1 MKLIRLSI
9 LTGFLISAIFMVEIT
24 PLLAAC
30 EQIKSYTFDDE
41 SYKDWEPHDEGG
53 SISLSDGFSGK
64 AAKIQRICTDED
76 DFTAL
81 ELNLPMTVWAR
92 QIIRIDAMIKGDNIG
107 DKPQHNNAGYIN
119 IEAMTT
125 SHGPKNPT
133 DWGRFHGTFDW
144 KAVSY
149 KWKIPDDAQKV
160 MIRIGLQGVTGIIYV
175 DNITIYRCTELE

>member
-9 LTGFLISAIFMVEIT
+9 LTVFLISATFMVEVT

-53 SISLSDGFSGK
+53 SILLSDAFSGK
-64 AAKIQRICTDED
+64 SVKISRICTDED

-81 ELNLPMTVWAR
+81 ELNLPVPVWAG

-107 DKPQHNNAGYIN
+107 DKSQHNNGGYID
-119 IEAMTT
+119 IEAVTPH
-125 SHGPKNPT
+125 SPKNPT
-133 DWGRFHGTFDW
+133 DWNRFHGTFDW

-149 KWKIPDDAQKV
+149 KWEIPEDARKV
-160 MIRIGLQGVTGIIYV
+160 MIRIGLQGVTGIIFF
-175 DNITIYRCTELE
+175 DNINIYRCTKEI

>member
-1 MKLIRLSI
+1 MFV
-9 LTGFLISAIFMVEIT
+9 TFMMEVT

-41 SYKDWEPHDEGG
+41 SYRDWEPHDEGG
-53 SISLSDGFSGK
+53 SISLSDGFSGQ
-64 AAKIQRICTDED
+64 AAQINRICPDED

-81 ELNLPMTVWAR
+81 ELNLPVTVWAG

-107 DKPQHNNAGYIN
+107 DKPQRHNAGYIN
-119 IEAMTT
+119 VEAMTP
-125 SHGPKNPT
+125 HGAINPT

-149 KWKIPDDAQKV
+149 KWKIPEDARKAI
-160 MIRIGLQGVTGIIYV
+160 IRIGLQGVTGIIFF
-175 DNITIYRCTELE
+175 DNIKIYRCTDDQSRSGFPFLVL

>member
-9 LTGFLISAIFMVEIT
+9 LTVILISATFLVEVT

-64 AAKIQRICTDED
+64 AVKIQRICTDED

-81 ELNLPMTVWAR
+81 ELNLPVTVWAG
-92 QIIRIDAMIKGDNIG
+92 QIIRIDAIVRGDGIG
-107 DKPQHNNAGYIN
+107 DRPQHYKAGYIN
-119 IEAMTT
+119 IEALTP
-125 SHGPKNPT
+125 HGLKSPT
-133 DWGRFHGTFDW
+133 DWGYFHGTFDW

-149 KWKIPDDAQKV
+149 KWKIPEDAQKV
-160 MIRIGLQGVTGIIYV
+160 IIRTGLQGVTGIIYL
-175 DNITIYRCTELE
+175 DNIKIYRCTELE